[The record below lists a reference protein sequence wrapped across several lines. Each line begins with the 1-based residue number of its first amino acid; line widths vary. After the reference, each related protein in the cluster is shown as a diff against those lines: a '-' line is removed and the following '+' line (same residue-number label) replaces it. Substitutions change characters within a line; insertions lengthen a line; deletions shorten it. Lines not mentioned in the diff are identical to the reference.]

1 MSVVVHHQRPV
12 GHLLFDQLR
21 HVGIGIAR
29 CRGYALV
36 GIPVDLI
43 HGIAREIALHHVRHP
58 VGCCHVR
65 IAVAVVAH
73 HADHILP
80 GTGIHVISIVQRLVY
95 QHLRLQF
102 VTGRETAYGHIGLT
116 QIDTHPT
123 PLLLDLLLIVE
134 QTEEVVAHV
143 AVHVA
148 ERVLALEAQQE
159 VVRIIATPVCA
170 QHTVIPGTVAEEQ
183 QVAGHVGFR
192 LRPVVEHL
200 HIAAVGRSIR
210 RTAGEFII
218 QLVSRHDPH
227 PQPVV
232 GLVPGLDALCL
243 RQHLLISRNDDH
255 HVHRLV
261 GMVVLIHDAI
271 DDFRFREGCRLQVR
285 HRQRGIYLER
295 EIVQAQVAARCLG
308 DLDGILF
315 LDDAI
320 QLIVPHRHFRLGIAV
335 ERYLLG
341 YGSYHR
347 VVHRHLCLEA
357 GIVGECHAQR
367 ARCPCGWQLISLR

>member
-123 PLLLDLLLIVE
+123 PLLLDLLFIVE

-192 LRPVVEHL
+192 LRPVIEHL

-218 QLVSRHDPH
+218 QLVGRHDPH

-243 RQHLLISRNDDH
+243 RQHLLICRNDDH

-285 HRQRGIYLER
+285 HRQRGIYL
-295 EIVQAQVAARCLG
+295 
-308 DLDGILF
+308 
-315 LDDAI
+315 
-320 QLIVPHRHFRLGIAV
+320 
-335 ERYLLG
+335 
-341 YGSYHR
+341 
-347 VVHRHLCLEA
+347 
-357 GIVGECHAQR
+357 
-367 ARCPCGWQLISLR
+367 